1 MIRGCD
7 LATRIVRTI
16 IRVMMMIVMDD
27 VILRRAMIRSIGRM
41 MMMVMMMMWDIVQ
54 VIAINDVDVCQRV
67 R

>member
-1 MIRGCD
+1 MIIGCD

-41 MMMVMMMMWDIVQ
+41 MILMMMMIWDIVQ
-54 VIAINDVDVCQRV
+54 VYDVDACQRV
-67 R
+67 G